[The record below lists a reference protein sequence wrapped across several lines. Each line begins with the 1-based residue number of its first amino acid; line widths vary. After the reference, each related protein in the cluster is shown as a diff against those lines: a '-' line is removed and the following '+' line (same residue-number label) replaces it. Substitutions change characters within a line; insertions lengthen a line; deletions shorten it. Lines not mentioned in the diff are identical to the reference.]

1 MTRRTIAR
9 IALAGLGASAVI
21 IAAIWFVVLPALLP
35 DGQKPFDAY
44 MGSMTFDQVRD
55 LILALGERGRA
66 LYRYGLV
73 PLDMVL
79 VVAYGA
85 GIGCA
90 IVWLRGIPDT
100 RSAHPSPY
108 EMRRRQPAG
117 RRIRSAVGSVF
128 LVAPFLAAAFDFWEN
143 VLIFRLLGQGEG
155 VSIRLLEELNRTS
168 GYKWAFLGLT
178 GVALFFALLG
188 FLARR
193 GR

>member
-1 MTRRTIAR
+1 MTRRMIAH
-9 IALAGLGASAVI
+9 IALAGLALSLVI
-21 IAAIWFVVLPALLP
+21 VAAIWLVVLPAMLP
-35 DGQKPFDAY
+35 AGQLPFDFY
-44 MGSMTFDQVRD
+44 KGSMTFDQARD
-55 LILALGERGRA
+55 LMLALGERGRS
-66 LYRYGLV
+66 LYRYVLI

-100 RSAHPSPY
+100 WGQHPSPY

-143 VLIFRLLGQGEG
+143 ILVFRMLGQGDG
-155 VSIRLLEELNRTS
+155 LSIRLLEELNRTS
-168 GYKWAFLGLT
+168 GYKWAFLALSV
-178 GVALFFALLG
+178 VALFFAMLG
-188 FLARR
+188 FAMRR
-193 GR
+193 KR